1 MPSLRELQH
10 AVRLSLVERDDSVAA
25 RYIVDDGLAAE
36 RRLSVYR
43 NTFASNLANALRLSY
58 PAVRRLVGDEFFEGA
73 ATIFMHER
81 PPVSAYLDEY
91 GAQFAEF
98 LARFPPAASLAY
110 LADVAR
116 LEWAVNRALHA
127 PDAEPLDVTRL
138 AALEQND
145 HDHVR
150 FVPHPSVSLVSANY
164 PVDAIWRAVLAQD
177 DTALAA
183 IDLAAGAVWLL
194 VQRLATGVE
203 VTRVDERAWRFAAEL
218 FAGRPLGAGLSD
230 AVNLDAPSLLAEHIA
245 AGRFIAF
252 SLDDAAVDVGAP
264 AQENLS

>member
-10 AVRLSLVERDDSVAA
+10 AVRLSVIERDDSVAA
-25 RYIVDDGLAAE
+25 RYIVDDGLGPE

-43 NTFASNLANALRLSY
+43 NTFASNLTGALRLSY
-58 PAVRRLVGDEFFEGA
+58 PAVQRLVGDEFFGGA
-73 ATIFMHER
+73 ARIFVHER

-91 GAQFAEF
+91 GAEFTEF

-116 LEWAVNRALHA
+116 LEWAVSRALHA

-138 AALEQND
+138 AALEQSD
-145 HDHVR
+145 HDRVR
-150 FVPHPSVSLVSANY
+150 FVPNPSVRLVSADY
-164 PVDAIWRAVLAQD
+164 PVDAIWRAVLTQD
-177 DTALAA
+177 DAALGAV
-183 IDLAAGAVWLL
+183 DLATGPVWLL
-194 VQRLATGVE
+194 VQRLASGVE
-203 VTRVDERAWRFAAEL
+203 VRRVDEGPWRFAAAL
-218 FAGRPLGAGLSD
+218 FAGQSLSAALSNAG
-230 AVNLDAPSLLAEHIA
+230 NLDAPSLLAEHIA

-252 SLDDAAVDVGAP
+252 SLDDAAATAP

>member
-10 AVRLSLVERDDSVAA
+10 AVRMSVVEREDSVAA
-25 RYIVDDGLAAE
+25 SYIVDDGLAPE

-43 NTFASNLANALRLSY
+43 NTFASNLTNALRLSY
-58 PAVRRLVGDEFFEGA
+58 PAVYRLVGHEFFEGA
-73 ATIFMHER
+73 THLFVHER
-81 PPVSAYLDEY
+81 PPESAYLDEY
-91 GAQFAEF
+91 GAEFAEF

-127 PDAEPLDVTRL
+127 PDGEPLDVTRL
-138 AALEQND
+138 ADLEQSD
-145 HDHVR
+145 HDRVR
-150 FVPHPSVSLVSANY
+150 FVAHPSVSLVSADY

-177 DTALAA
+177 DTVLAA
-183 IDLAAGAVWLL
+183 IDLAAGPVWLL

-218 FAGRPLGAGLSD
+218 FAGRPLGAVLSS
-230 AVNLDAPSLLAEHIA
+230 AGNLDAPSLLAEHIA

-252 SLDDAAVDVGAP
+252 TLADAAVGVP
-264 AQENLS
+264 EHAQESLS